1 MATKKLSDKPVADAV
16 GESDK
21 VVVIQGGK
29 VMLAGVEALGNTMG
43 LTEAEAALAELNS
56 VVGGAAE

>member
-1 MATKKLSDKPVADAV
+1 MATKKLPDKPVADAV
-16 GESDK
+16 GTDDK
-21 VVVIQGGK
+21 VVIIQGGK

-56 VVGGAAE
+56 VVGGAE